1 MSLSVNVG
9 NQQSGVQMDGVLV
22 SPQNQILS
30 NGVTATNTTTPQTI
44 ITIPAG
50 KVWTGTISLGCTNSA
65 AAGASGTAAIS
76 VSGGGTSVPSQGTNL
91 LKVHCSTVGT
101 TAGLASQNN
110 GVPEVTVAALS
121 GTVTLVVTNSTGTTF
136 TSDASAVGMTL

>member
-30 NGVTATNTTTPQTI
+30 NGVTATNTASAQTI

-50 KVWTGTISLGCTNSA
+50 KVWTGGISLGCTNSA
-65 AAGASGTAAIS
+65 TAGASASSTIS
-76 VSGGGTSVPSQGTNL
+76 VSGGGTSIPAQGTKL
-91 LKVHCSTVGT
+91 LTVHCSTVGT

-110 GVPEVTVAALS
+110 AVPEVTIAALT
-121 GTVTLVVTNSTGTTF
+121 GTVTVVVTNSTATTF
-136 TSDASAVGMTL
+136 TSDASAIGMTL